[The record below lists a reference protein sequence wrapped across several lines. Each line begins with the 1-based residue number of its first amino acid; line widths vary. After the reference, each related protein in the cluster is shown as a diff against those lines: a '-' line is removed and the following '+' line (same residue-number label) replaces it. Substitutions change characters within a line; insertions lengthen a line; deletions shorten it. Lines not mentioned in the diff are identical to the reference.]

1 MMGLSNVA
9 LTGRQ
14 VAERD
19 AEKRAEEN
27 KQREKD
33 LAQRRYN
40 DEMKQL
46 SQAAV
51 DATKKNNEI
60 AKDNKILAEKSVKIA
75 SESKV
80 LSVIAIL
87 VALAAI
93 VVSVVLHFC

>member
-14 VAERD
+14 V

-33 LAQRRYN
+33 LAQQRYN

-60 AKDNKILAEKSVKIA
+60 AQQSLKVAQDSKFLAKIA
-75 SESKV
+75 IW
-80 LSVIAIL
+80 LSGLAIFIT
-87 VALAAI
+87 VAWHLYE
-93 VVSVVLHFC
+93 LWEQK

>member
-1 MMGLSNVA
+1 MGLSNVA

-14 VAERD
+14 VAERA

-33 LAQRRYN
+33 LAQQRYN

-60 AKDNKILAEKSVKIA
+60 AQQSLKVAQDSKFLAKIA
-75 SESKV
+75 IW
-80 LSVIAIL
+80 LSGLAIFIT
-87 VALAAI
+87 VAW
-93 VVSVVLHFC
+93 HFYELWGQK